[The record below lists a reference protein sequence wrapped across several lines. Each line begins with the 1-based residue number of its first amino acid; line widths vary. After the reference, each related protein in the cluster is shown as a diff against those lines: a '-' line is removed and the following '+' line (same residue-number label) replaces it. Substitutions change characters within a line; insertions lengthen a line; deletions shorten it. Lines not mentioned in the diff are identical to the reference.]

1 MCEKRNINSTT
12 IIAVN
17 IIIIIIIMACL
28 SGAECFEW
36 LQKWKETCSRCLEK
50 SARHDMIPMVLFF
63 FSMVCVL
70 VTKLKERNG
79 RE

>member
-17 IIIIIIIMACL
+17 IIIIIIMACL
-28 SGAECFEW
+28 SDAECFEW

-50 SARHDMIPMVLFF
+50 SARHDMIPMVLVGFF
-63 FSMVCVL
+63 FDVMCFSD
-70 VTKLKERNG
+70 KIERKKW
-79 RE
+79 